1 MSRWLANHEQR
12 ICKAVKPMT
21 SKGSSNQQ
29 RTISM
34 SRTPPRVPVCQQT
47 PISSRH
53 LLADTY
59 HHEPMTGKPWAKDL
73 QKWAKCYLLIWQFC
87 TLWKIAF
94 FGVFKEN
101 FFLFTFFNAQE
112 KRSKNPV
119 YFLLFKNQ
127 QQGNKKGTP
136 TRKARRKPSRKALK
150 SFILLYIVFIII
162 YLFISHFL
170 RFVTYWFSKGL
181 IYF

>member
-1 MSRWLANHEQR
+1 MDNAGWIRMQRGGSSWLARYYLPPDWMQDNRCR
-12 ICKAVKPMT
+12 ITDAAAYHLP
-21 SKGSSNQQ
+21 S
-29 RTISM
+29 TI
-34 SRTPPRVPVCQQT
+34 
-47 PISSRH
+47 RH
-53 LLADTY
+53 LDTIY
-59 HHEPMTGKPWAKDL
+59 HLTGCSTL

-127 QQGNKKGTP
+127 QQRNKKGTS

-162 YLFISHFL
+162 YLLISRFL
-170 RFVTYWFSKGL
+170 RFVTFWFSNGL
-181 IYF
+181 ICF